1 MSSAKLRFREDLFNS
16 PLDAAR
22 RYVYNRPMKTT
33 KAYQRA
39 TRQLKVYCRCCPK
52 KRDGKSDGL
61 CAACRLVFWR
71 EATARYQ
78 KKKKKEA
85 K

>member
-1 MSSAKLRFREDLFNS
+1 MKIFSFSLNS
-16 PLDAAR
+16 PLDAPR
-22 RYVYNRPMKTT
+22 LYGYNRLMRTT
-33 KAYQRA
+33 KEYQRA
-39 TRQLKVYCRCCPK
+39 IHHLKTYCRCCQK

-78 KKKKKEA
+78 RKKKERG
-85 K
+85 

>member
-1 MSSAKLRFREDLFNS
+1 MSSGKLSRCEDFLNS
-16 PLDAAR
+16 PLDATR
-22 RYVYNRPMKTT
+22 RYVYNRPMQTT

-39 TRQLKVYCRCCPK
+39 VRQLKVYCRCCPK

-78 KKKKKEA
+78 RKKKA
-85 K
+85 RG